1 MMAIF
6 LFHCGRFF
14 DTHGWHVKNPQL
26 YQGMDYFIGFLVQW
40 IMPLFFTLSAYSSYL
55 ALEAKGAGKF
65 VKERLK
71 RLGIPFLLGTFVI
84 LVPIQVYIERLTNGQ
99 FKGSFLEFYPHYFKG
114 WYGFGGNFAWMGL
127 HLWYLQVLLIFS
139 LLVLPLLMLLKKNSL
154 EILFKRIAKTLDLPL
169 GFLVLAIPLMIVE
182 IQMSKY
188 PSGIGMRALGGWSV
202 FTYLMFFITGYIL
215 ALVSRFTDHI
225 QRYRFYYFLS
235 AVGLTVLG
243 FILMSNGVSFT
254 GVVQSVIRSLNT
266 WCWLLTF
273 LGFAGQH
280 FRRGNRFLVY
290 TNEAVLPFYVLHQT
304 VIVIIAF
311 YLLKWDV
318 GLLIKWPVLM
328 VLSFTGIML
337 LYHMLVKRIGF
348 LRFLFGMRYR

>member
-1 MMAIF
+1 M
-6 LFHCGRFF
+6 LR
-14 DTHGWHVKNPQL
+14 
-26 YQGMDYFIGFLVQW
+26 
-40 IMPLFFTLSAYSSYL
+40 S
-55 ALEAKGAGKF
+55 
-65 VKERLK
+65 
-71 RLGIPFLLGTFVI
+71 VI
-84 LVPIQVYIERLTNGQ
+84 
-99 FKGSFLEFYPHYFKG
+99 
-114 WYGFGGNFAWMGL
+114 A
-127 HLWYLQVLLIFS
+127 
-139 LLVLPLLMLLKKNSL
+139 
-154 EILFKRIAKTLDLPL
+154 
-169 GFLVLAIPLMIVE
+169 
-182 IQMSKY
+182 
-188 PSGIGMRALGGWSV
+188 
-202 FTYLMFFITGYIL
+202 
-215 ALVSRFTDHI
+215 
-225 QRYRFYYFLS
+225 
-235 AVGLTVLG
+235 LTVLG

-280 FRRGNRFLVY
+280 FRRGNRFSVY